1 MLRDISIG
9 GTCLA
14 AGLIIGFWGS
24 NSLNR
29 NAAQSGPDA
38 FASQA
43 NVTQTELSGSQPT
56 SGLQPNIGEVLSAAE
71 QQPDNFV
78 TQMKAGDLYAQIGKF
93 DKAIEFYKKGISLR
107 PNDVQAN
114 LVLANA
120 YFDAG
125 QFDDA
130 GGVYTRVLEADPKN
144 IAARTDLG
152 TTFVERPQPD
162 FDRAIKEF
170 KNVLEAEP
178 ANEAALYNLAVAYSR
193 KGDQNLAKDTL
204 AALEKA
210 KPTSELIA
218 KLRQKI
224 GAN

>member
-1 MLRDISIG
+1 MLRDLAIG

-14 AGLIIGFWGS
+14 AGLVIGFWGS

-29 NAAQSGPDA
+29 NAALTGPEA
-38 FASQA
+38 LLSQA
-43 NVTQTELSGSQPT
+43 NTTQTEMSGSQPT
-56 SGLQPNIGEVLSAAE
+56 SGLQPNIGEVLTAAE
-71 QQPDNFV
+71 QQPENFV

-93 DKAIEFYKKGISLR
+93 DKAIEFYKKGVALR

-125 QFDDA
+125 EFGNA
-130 GGVYTRVLEADPKN
+130 GGVYAQVLEADPKN
-144 IAARTDLG
+144 VAARTDLG

-162 FDRAIKEF
+162 FERAIKEF
-170 KNVLEAEP
+170 NTVLEADP
-178 ANEAALYNLAVAYSR
+178 GNEAALYNLAVAHSR
-193 KGDQNLAKDTL
+193 KGDQNSAKETL

-210 KPTSELIA
+210 KPASELIS